1 MSALNQKPA
10 MRVSVRTLRQN
21 GRNLNRKELA
31 DVPARVG
38 LLRIAEER
46 DLELNRALVTA
57 RLLDPTSTV
66 ETDLLP
72 ALADARVLWAENR
85 SMRLTGMERLK
96 DADVAQTWVL
106 EFH

>member
-1 MSALNQKPA
+1 

-21 GRNLNRKELA
+21 GRNLNRKELE

-38 LLRIAEER
+38 FLRIAEVR
-46 DLELNRALVTA
+46 DIELNRAMVTA
-57 RLLDPTSTV
+57 RLLDPTGTV

-72 ALADARVLWAENR
+72 ALADARVLWAEDR
-85 SMRLTGMERLK
+85 RMRLTGIERLK